1 MLILKK
7 QVRGD
12 YNSLAFLLCFFVVVK
27 NMYFFA
33 LIKQNFLL
41 KKSSK
46 NLTVPKMLYI
56 TFSILGTTSSSIR
69 FLSKKYLFK
78 EKKNHLFSSLFFI
91 FLYSFLL
98 FYGVELCMIQ

>member
-1 MLILKK
+1 
-7 QVRGD
+7 
-12 YNSLAFLLCFFVVVK
+12 VVVK

-56 TFSILGTTSSSIR
+56 TFSILGTTSSSIII
-69 FLSKKYLFK
+69 F
-78 EKKNHLFSSLFFI
+78 HLFSSLFFT
-91 FLYSFLL
+91 FLYSSTGWS
-98 FYGVELCMIQ
+98 YV